1 MNEKKLGRG
10 IASLLAMD
18 DNLDIDF
25 GISNQDTIKREGI
38 ELKTI
43 DINNVFPNPNQ
54 PRKFFDNN
62 KLRELSESIKNNGL
76 LQPILVSID
85 ENNKEKYIIVAG
97 ERRYR
102 ASKLAGLNTIQAVV
116 LDIDEKE
123 ILKNAII
130 ENVQRE
136 DLNPIEEATG
146 YKKVIDVFGYTH
158 EQLAKEIGKSRAY
171 ITNLLRILTLPEN
184 VQNALKNNNISLGH
198 AKVLLGEDDP
208 EKYLSDIIEKQLSVR
223 QLEKLIESNS
233 LDATNN
239 EQTFDNLKDNKKET
253 HNEIDENNTANITF
267 DMIKQLYS
275 PLLKENEGNID
286 NENQNKISNSEIGK
300 IKQKISQ
307 PTMEEW
313 NAVQKNV
320 KTIEKQLTDSCGFD
334 IKLNLKQN
342 GSGHLEIKFT
352 DADELLDIVK
362 FLQ

>member
-1 MNEKKLGRG
+1 MNDKKLGRG

-25 GISNQDTIKREGI
+25 GISNQETIKQEGV

-85 ENNKEKYIIVAG
+85 DRQEGKYIIVAG

-102 ASKLAGLNTIQAVV
+102 ASKLAELSTIKAVV

-123 ILKNAII
+123 LLKNAII

-184 VQNALKNNNISLGH
+184 IQDALKNGNISLGH
-198 AKVLLGEDDP
+198 AKVLLGEDNP

-223 QLEKLIESNS
+223 QLEKLIENNS
-233 LDATNN
+233 LNTTNN
-239 EQTFDNLKDNKKET
+239 EQNFNNLKDNKNKT
-253 HNEIDENNTANITF
+253 YNEIDENETANITF

-275 PLLKENEGNID
+275 PLLKEDGD
-286 NENQNKISNSEIGK
+286 NDNQNETIKINTEK

-307 PTMEEW
+307 PTTEEW
-313 NAVQKNV
+313 HAVQKNI
-320 KTIEKQLTDSCGFD
+320 KTIEKQLTESCGFD

-342 GSGHLEIKFT
+342 GSGQLEIKFT
-352 DADELLDIVK
+352 DANELLDIVK

>member
-1 MNEKKLGRG
+1 MMNEKKLGRG
-10 IASLLAMD
+10 IASLLAID
-18 DNLDIDF
+18 DNLDIEL
-25 GISNQDTIKREGI
+25 GVSNQDAIKQEGI

-43 DINNVFPNPNQ
+43 NIENIFPNPNQ

-62 KLRELSESIKNNGL
+62 KLRELSESIKHNGL
-76 LQPILVSID
+76 LQPIVVSVN
-85 ENNKEKYIIVAG
+85 ENQKGKYIIVAG

-102 ASKLAGLNTIQAVV
+102 AAKLAGLNTIQAVV
-116 LDIDEKE
+116 LDINEKE

-184 VQNALKNNNISLGH
+184 IQNALKNGNISLGH
-198 AKVLLGEDDP
+198 AKVLLGEDNP
-208 EKYLSDIIEKQLSVR
+208 EKYLSDVIEKQLSVR
-223 QLEKLIESNS
+223 QLEKLIEGNS
-233 LDATNN
+233 FKTTNDK
-239 EQTFDNLKDNKKET
+239 QDLDNLKNNT
-253 HNEIDENNTANITF
+253 YNEINETANITF

-275 PLLKENEGNID
+275 PLLKENDSGINNGD
-286 NENQNKISNSEIGK
+286 NQVSNTEIGK

-307 PTMEEW
+307 PTTEEW
-313 NAVQKNV
+313 DAVQKNI
-320 KTIEKQLTDSCGFD
+320 KTIEKQLTDCCGFD

-342 GSGHLEIKFT
+342 GSGQLEIKFA
-352 DADELLDIVK
+352 DASELLDIVK